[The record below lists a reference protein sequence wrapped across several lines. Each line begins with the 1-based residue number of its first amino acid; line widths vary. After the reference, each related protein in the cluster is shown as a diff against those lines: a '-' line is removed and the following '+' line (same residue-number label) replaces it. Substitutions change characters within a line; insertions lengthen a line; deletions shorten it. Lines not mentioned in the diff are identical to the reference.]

1 MIAMVQPARPVS
13 WPGLFTVAWRRSWA
27 FTSLYR
33 RSTIQARGASQHWSW
48 QWVVVAWQAV
58 GQCIPMLIGTGAGA
72 GEIWTARS
80 ASATVQKVG
89 DRRPVRPGGLALA
102 VAVLVLSFTALVG
115 VEAAVVLT
123 GVGLIPA
130 VTLATVLILGALL
143 ATIRGRSEGPRRLAR
158 RARELTAGPAVVV
171 TSVVAGHRGDGHGL
185 MQALQ
190 RQWQGDGTVLAILYA
205 GTDDLVGY
213 YAREVGG
220 WALDGTSTRRMVW
233 TAGGRP

>member
-1 MIAMVQPARPVS
+1 MIEMVEPARPVS
-13 WPGLFTVAWRRSWA
+13 WPELFTVAWRRSWA
-27 FTSLYR
+27 FTGLYR
-33 RSTIQARGASQHWSW
+33 RSTVRARKASRRWSW

-102 VAVLVLSFTALVG
+102 VAVVLSLTALVG

-130 VTLATVLILGALL
+130 ATLATVLILGALV
-143 ATIRGRSEGPRRLAR
+143 ATVRGRSEGPRRLAR
-158 RARELTAGPAVVV
+158 RSRELTAGPAVVV
-171 TSVVAGHRGDGHGL
+171 TSVVAGHRGDGRAL

-213 YAREVGG
+213 YATQVGG